1 MSRRLQE
8 NIAAAVVLFILLG
21 VIYLSWEYGPRA
33 RMVPIPVAAF
43 GVILMVIQ
51 IIWQNLRPAGELH
64 VDLLEVL
71 AKREKAPASMEKEQ
85 SPGEKKGKASRGPS
99 WRVEAIAY
107 GMIVLFAAMV
117 LLAGPIPA
125 IFVFTGGYFLLSR
138 HYTWGRAL
146 VYTAIF
152 TAVIYL
158 LFAVVL
164 GVQLYHGLLEPLFSQ
179 S

>member
-1 MSRRLQE
+1 VSRRLQE
-8 NIAAAVVLFILLG
+8 NIAAAVILFILLG

-43 GVILMVIQ
+43 GLIMIVIQ
-51 IIWQNLRPAGELH
+51 IIWQNLRPAEELH

-71 AKREKAPASMEKEQ
+71 AKREKAPASMPKEKG
-85 SPGEKKGKASRGPS
+85 PGEKRAAGRGPS
-99 WRVEAIAY
+99 WRAEAIAY
-107 GMIVLFAAMV
+107 GMVVLFTVMIY
-117 LLAGPIPA
+117 LAGPIPA
-125 IFVFTGGYFLLSR
+125 IFVFTGGYFLLTR

-158 LFAVVL
+158 LFAVAL
-164 GVQLYHGLLEPLFSQ
+164 DVQLYHGLFEPMFSQ